1 MNQRPAT
8 VLIADDHDLLRDM
21 LARRLG
27 DEPDLDVIG
36 AVADASA
43 ALTEVLKLRPELVL
57 MDIDM
62 PGLSVFEAARRIKG
76 ELPSTRIMFLSAY
89 VRDGFI
95 SQALDVRA
103 SGYLTKGH
111 TPEELLVSIRKVL
124 RGGTCFSPEVESRL
138 ELGIGGV
145 GLGPKHRSRLEL
157 LTTREKQVLSY
168 LARGMSKKEIANV
181 DGASIKT
188 VEHHCQNIME
198 KLDLHD
204 RVDLTRFAIR
214 EGLVTL

>member
-1 MNQRPAT
+1 MNQRHAT

-27 DEPDLDVIG
+27 DEPDLDVVG

-43 ALTEVLKLRPELVL
+43 ALTEVLKLRPDLVL

-95 SQALDVRA
+95 SQALEVRA

-111 TPEELLVSIRKVL
+111 TPEELLASIRKVL
-124 RGGTCFSPEVESRL
+124 RGSTCFSPEVESRL

-188 VEHHCQNIME
+188 VDHHCQNIME